1 MQYLIALL
9 VLLLPGTAPLAEAD
23 GFEALRNGGHVLLL
37 RHAIAPGFGDPAG
50 FELGDCTTQRNLSEQ
65 GREQAR
71 AIGAR
76 LRAEGLDNATVYTS
90 QWCRCRHTAEEMAL
104 TPPQPHP
111 GPNSFFQNRERRDQI
126 VAELREL
133 LRGLANGSAAVLVT
147 HQVNVR
153 AVTGRGVRSGEGVI
167 VRPEADGTVSVVSSF
182 PP

>member
-9 VLLLPGTAPLAEAD
+9 VLLLPGTAALAEAD
-23 GFEALRNGGHVLLL
+23 GFDALRNGGHVLLL

-50 FELGDCTTQRNLSEQ
+50 FELGDCATQRNLSEQ

-76 LRAEGLDNATVYTS
+76 LRAEGLDDAKVYTS

-104 TPPQPHP
+104 TAPQPHP
-111 GPNSFFQNRERRDQI
+111 GLNSFFQNREQRDEI
-126 VAELREL
+126 VADLREL
-133 LRGLANGSAAVLVT
+133 LGELANGSAAVLVT